1 MLRAPLCMLYFACVF
16 SSSFVDA
23 AVTSVDDSQ
32 RKITLNKPAQRIIS
46 LAPHATELL
55 FAAGAGSQIVGVS
68 DYSDYPEQAKK
79 ITSVGNIFAL
89 DLERVIA
96 LKPDLVVVWGTGNAK
111 LLTSKLR
118 ENHITVFESE
128 PHDFEAIASSMERL
142 ATLTG
147 TTAIGFAAAEK
158 FRTRLASLRQNYKL
172 KDTQKYISVFYQVWR
187 KPLITLNDQHLVSQ
201 AIHLCGG
208 KNIFGDMKEISPT
221 ISVESVLSQNPQAII
236 ASTGE
241 KQDVLADWLQFPGLL
256 AVSKNNLFTV
266 EGDWI
271 NRSGP
276 RILDGTE
283 VLCQRLANV
292 RNKLK

>member
-1 MLRAPLCMLYFACVF
+1 MLFFACVF
-16 SSSFVDA
+16 PSSFVDA

-32 RKITLNKPAQRIIS
+32 RRITLNKPAQRIIS

-68 DYSDYPEQAKK
+68 DYSDYPDQAKK

-118 ENHITVFESE
+118 ENHVTVFESE

-208 KNIFGDMKEISPT
+208 KNIFGNMKEISPT
-221 ISVESVLSQNPQAII
+221 ISVESVLSQNPQVII

>member
-1 MLRAPLCMLYFACVF
+1 MLRAPLCMLFFACVF
-16 SSSFVDA
+16 PSSFVDA

-32 RKITLNKPAQRIIS
+32 RRITLNKPAQRIIS

>member
-1 MLRAPLCMLYFACVF
+1 MFRAPLCMLFFACVF
-16 SSSFVDA
+16 PSSFVDA

-32 RKITLNKPAQRIIS
+32 RRITLNKPAQRIIS

-68 DYSDYPEQAKK
+68 DYSDYPDQAKK

-118 ENHITVFESE
+118 ENHVTVFESE

-208 KNIFGDMKEISPT
+208 KNIFGNMKEISPT
-221 ISVESVLSQNPQAII
+221 ISVESVLSQNPQVII